1 MGKGWASIQVKIT
14 DPHKA
19 IENMLEAKKQQI
31 NEGIKEW
38 IIKAGDIL
46 ITNTP
51 SSTGQ
56 FVSNWRFYVGSPAG
70 GYQPSVNYNAL
81 RREVYHK
88 RGPSPEV
95 VKDIHKRRIAEE
107 IRSSSLNFLEGGTKV
122 VGFYNPSPYG
132 IWLERGKS
140 SQAPR
145 GIVGVTVR
153 QIEKELDL
161 VQIIEGRL

>member
-88 RGPSPEV
+88 RGLP
-95 VKDIHKRRIAEE
+95 RR
-107 IRSSSLNFLEGGTKV
+107 
-122 VGFYNPSPYG
+122 
-132 IWLERGKS
+132 W
-140 SQAPR
+140 
-145 GIVGVTVR
+145 
-153 QIEKELDL
+153 
-161 VQIIEGRL
+161 